1 MFKFY
6 MHYQLLGI
14 RRIGLTN
21 VTGVSYSFMLMFYN
35 IFANIN
41 FVVALITLMQVFF
54 MVSLDMH
61 YELLGSS
68 RIVFT
73 IVAVV
78 HHFSMH

>member
-1 MFKFY
+1 
-6 MHYQLLGI
+6 MHYQLLGSS
-14 RRIGLTN
+14 RIVFTIIT
-21 VTGVSYSFMLMFYN
+21 VVSYLFMLMFYN